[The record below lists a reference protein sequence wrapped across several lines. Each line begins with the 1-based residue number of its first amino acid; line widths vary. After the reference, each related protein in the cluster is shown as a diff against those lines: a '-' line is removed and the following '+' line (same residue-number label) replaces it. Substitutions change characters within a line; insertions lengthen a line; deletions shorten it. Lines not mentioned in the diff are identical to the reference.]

1 MPLGV
6 WKEKKKKKKSFVSK
20 ISGLPL
26 RPRQQVCLLRYTTLR
41 QQKLGSSAVWFT
53 VGVLAGV
60 DRFAATVM
68 YALGKFIFMP
78 DHLEDASCRLSGVE
92 ARRVDTDINPSEIM
106 VSFPG
111 TNGVKS
117 TFLPRFVPDTIS
129 GCAEAGN
136 VYSLFGKFRRGGP
149 IA

>member
-1 MPLGV
+1 M
-6 WKEKKKKKKSFVSK
+6 
-20 ISGLPL
+20 
-26 RPRQQVCLLRYTTLR
+26 CLLRYTTLR

-92 ARRVDTDINPSEIM
+92 ARRVDTDINP
-106 VSFPG
+106 
-111 TNGVKS
+111 
-117 TFLPRFVPDTIS
+117 RFVPDTIS